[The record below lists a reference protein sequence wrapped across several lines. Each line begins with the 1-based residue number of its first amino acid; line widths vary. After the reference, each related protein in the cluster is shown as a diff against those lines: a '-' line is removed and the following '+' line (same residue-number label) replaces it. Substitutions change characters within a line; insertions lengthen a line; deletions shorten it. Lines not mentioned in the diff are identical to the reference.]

1 MAVWT
6 IASQEGTAGERIA
19 AELAASAG
27 VPLLDRHA
35 LMLCARELDP
45 TLPLDDDVVERVGG
59 RLQALALSLAITT
72 GDADVVNEIRL
83 RQALPQIGR
92 TVLARAARSPCVI
105 HAPGAFAALSEHASA
120 IHVRVRAP
128 LEWRIAAYR
137 RQRIAAYRRQQLVDR
152 HAAVKALRHDDH
164 LTQAWVRSLYRVD
177 IDDASLFSLVVDA
190 SRFSTERLV
199 ETLLAAGGGLP
210 ETSKAGQAT
219 RLAASTAP

>member
-19 AELAASAG
+19 AELAAAAG

-35 LMLCARELDP
+35 LVLCARDLDP

-59 RLQALALSLAITT
+59 RLHALALSLAITT

-83 RQALPQIGR
+83 RQALPEIGR

-137 RQRIAAYRRQQLVDR
+137 RLELVDR
-152 HAAVKALRHDDH
+152 HAAVKALKHDDH
-164 LTQAWVRSLYRVD
+164 LTQAWVKSLYRVD
-177 IDDASLFSLVVDA
+177 IDDASRYSVVVDA

-199 ETLLAAGGGLP
+199 ETLLAAGGGSL

>member
-59 RLQALALSLAITT
+59 RLQAMALSLAITT

-83 RQALPQIGR
+83 RQALPRIGR
-92 TVLARAARSPCVI
+92 TVLARAASSPCVI

-137 RQRIAAYRRQQLVDR
+137 RQQLVDR
-152 HAAVKALRHDDH
+152 HAAVKALKHDDH

-199 ETLLAAGGGLP
+199 ETLLAAGGGSP